1 MEKKKKDP
9 FEEAVEILK
18 GYYEGLP
25 KHKTEAC
32 CSGCEPEE
40 KTKGK
45 KTKKKMDKAPYEA
58 EY

>member
-18 GYYEGLP
+18 GYYKGLP

-40 KTKGK
+40 KTKK
-45 KTKKKMDKAPYEA
+45 KTKKKLERTPYEA

>member
-1 MEKKKKDP
+1 MEKKKKDA

-25 KHKTEAC
+25 KHKTESC
-32 CSGCEPEE
+32 CSGCDPAE
-40 KTKGK
+40 KKHK